1 MHWGRVYN
9 PARFNP
15 LSQLN
20 PQELEKQP
28 LWRWPELCRALDLP
42 EQGGPDITGLCIDS
56 RRIQP
61 GELFIALTG
70 DPGPRFHA
78 SSRSERDGHDYVA
91 SAFERGAAGA
101 LVHRDVAAA
110 GPLLR
115 VDDSLDGLWALA
127 SARRRALGGAVVAV
141 TGSSGK
147 TTVKTL
153 LGAALDAFTTAGS
166 LNNHLG
172 VPLSLASAPVGAECA
187 VFEVGMNHPGEIEML
202 SRLVAPTLALVLNV
216 HPAHAAFF
224 AGLDAIRTEKL
235 SIFKGLQNKGVLIL
249 EHSLGKAG
257 LPQGLATLTFG
268 EGAGADCRLL
278 RSDGHRATY
287 QLDGR
292 RIEAHVPGGGHHRA
306 LSLAAVFCALKALGR
321 NPDAGADLPDSLIPG
336 GRGTERRCGGAVLVD
351 DSYNA
356 NPASMRAALLN
367 LRNAQGR
374 TIAVLG
380 EMLELGA
387 DSDAYHKALA
397 DPCRHI
403 DRIVAV
409 GGGMRALYDQL
420 PESQRW
426 LWQESADDQLLEELA
441 GGIQAGDRVLVK
453 GSNRV
458 FWARQF
464 AARLAAALEVD
475 GEDGSSSVQ
484 SRAGR
489 PRSGGPART

>member
-1 MHWGRVYN
+1 MQT
-9 PARFNP
+9 P
-15 LSQLN
+15 
-20 PQELEKQP
+20 P
-28 LWRWPELCRALDLP
+28 LWRWPDLCRALDLP
-42 EQGGPDITGLCIDS
+42 EQDGPDVTGFSIDS

-91 SAFERGAAGA
+91 DAFERGAAGA
-101 LVHRDVAAA
+101 LVHREVAAA

-127 SARRRALGGAVVAV
+127 RARRRALGGAVVAV

-153 LGAALDAFTTAGS
+153 LGAALDAFTTEGS

-172 VPLSLASAPVGAECA
+172 VPLSLASAPTGAETA
-187 VFEVGMNHPGEIEML
+187 VFEVGTNHPGEIEML
-202 SRLVAPTLALVLNV
+202 SRLVSPTVALVLNV
-216 HPAHAAFF
+216 HPAHAEFF

-235 SIFKGLQNKGVLIL
+235 SIFKGLREKGVMIL

-257 LPQGLATLTFG
+257 LPDDLFTHTFG
-268 EGAGADCRLL
+268 EGEGADCRLL
-278 RSDGHRATY
+278 RSAGDRAAYAVDG
-287 QLDGR
+287 Q

-306 LSLAAVFCALKALGR
+306 LSLAAVLCVLKALGR
-321 NPDAGADLPDSLIPG
+321 GLSAAVDLPDSLIPG

-367 LRNAQGR
+367 LRGGEGR

-380 EMLELGA
+380 EMLELGGE
-387 DSDAYHKALA
+387 SDAYHRGLA
-397 DPCRHI
+397 EACGHV
-403 DRIVAV
+403 DRVVAV
-409 GGGMRALYDQL
+409 GDGMRVLYDEL
-420 PESQRW
+420 AEPQRW
-426 LWQESADDQLLEELA
+426 LWRERADDVLLEELV
-441 GGIQAGDRVLVK
+441 GGIRAGDRVLVK

-458 FWARQF
+458 FWASQF
-464 AARLAAALEVD
+464 AGRLAAALEAK
-475 GEDGSSSVQ
+475 G
-484 SRAGR
+484 
-489 PRSGGPART
+489 

>member
-1 MHWGRVYN
+1 M
-9 PARFNP
+9 
-15 LSQLN
+15 
-20 PQELEKQP
+20 QP
-28 LWRWPELCRALDLP
+28 LWRWPELCRALNLS
-42 EQGGPDITGLCIDS
+42 EQDGPDITGLCIDS

-91 SAFERGAAGA
+91 HALERGAAGA
-101 LVHRDVAAA
+101 LVHQDVAAT
-110 GPLLR
+110 GPLLL

-127 SARRRALGGAVVAV
+127 RARRQALGGQVVAV

-172 VPLSLASAPVGAECA
+172 VPLSLASAPAGTERA
-187 VFEVGMNHPGEIEML
+187 VFEVGTNHPGEIEML
-202 SRLVAPTLALVLNV
+202 SRLVSPTVALVLNV
-216 HPAHAAFF
+216 HPAHREFF
-224 AGLDAIRTEKL
+224 ADLDAIRTEKL
-235 SIFKGLQNKGVLIL
+235 SIFKGLRDKGVLIL

-257 LPQGLATLTFG
+257 LPGDLPTLTFG
-268 EGAGADCRLL
+268 DGEGADCRLV
-278 RSDGHRATY
+278 RYEGGHAVY
-287 QLDGR
+287 EVDGR
-292 RIEAHVPGGGHHRA
+292 RVEAHVPGGGHHRA

-321 NPDAGADLPDSLIPG
+321 NFDAGADLPDSLIPG

-356 NPASMRAALLN
+356 NPASMRAALLS

-397 DPCRHI
+397 DPCRHV
-403 DRIVAV
+403 DRVVAV
-409 GGGMRALYDQL
+409 GEGMRVLYDQL

-441 GGIQAGDRVLVK
+441 SGIQPGDRVLVK

-458 FWARQF
+458 FWASQF
-464 AARLAAALEVD
+464 AARLASALEAK
-475 GEDGSSSVQ
+475 G
-484 SRAGR
+484 
-489 PRSGGPART
+489 

>member
-1 MHWGRVYN
+1 MQT
-9 PARFNP
+9 P
-15 LSQLN
+15 
-20 PQELEKQP
+20 P
-28 LWRWPELCRALDLP
+28 LWRWPDLCRALDLP
-42 EQGGPDITGLCIDS
+42 EQDGPDVTGLSIDS

-91 SAFERGAAGA
+91 DAFERGAAGA
-101 LVHRDVAAA
+101 LVHREVAAA

-127 SARRRALGGAVVAV
+127 RARRQALGGAVVAV

-172 VPLSLASAPVGAECA
+172 VPLSLASAPVGAVCA
-187 VFEVGMNHPGEIEML
+187 VFEVGTNHPGEIEML
-202 SRLVAPTLALVLNV
+202 SRLVSPTVALVLNV
-216 HPAHAAFF
+216 HPAHAEFF

-235 SIFKGLQNKGVLIL
+235 SIFEGLRDKGVLIL
-249 EHSLGKAG
+249 EHSLGKTG
-257 LPQGLATLTFG
+257 LPDDLSTLTFG
-268 EGAGADCRLL
+268 EGEGADCRLL
-278 RSDGHRATY
+278 RSDGDRAVFEV
-287 QLDGR
+287 DGQR
-292 RIEAHVPGGGHHRA
+292 MEAHVPGGGHHRA
-306 LSLAAVFCALKALGR
+306 LSLAAVFCVLKALGR
-321 NPDAGADLPDSLIPG
+321 DLGAATDLPDSLIPG

-367 LRNAQGR
+367 LRSGEGR

-380 EMLELGA
+380 EMLELGGE
-387 DSDAYHKALA
+387 SDAYHRGLA
-397 DPCRHI
+397 EACRHV

-409 GGGMRALYDQL
+409 GDGMRVLYDEL
-420 PESQRW
+420 AEPQRW
-426 LWQESADDQLLEELA
+426 LWRDRADDSLLEELVA
-441 GGIQAGDRVLVK
+441 GIRAGDRVLVK

-458 FWARQF
+458 FWASQF
-464 AARLAAALEVD
+464 AARLAAALE
-475 GEDGSSSVQ
+475 
-484 SRAGR
+484 A
-489 PRSGGPART
+489 RS

>member
-1 MHWGRVYN
+1 MQT
-9 PARFNP
+9 P
-15 LSQLN
+15 
-20 PQELEKQP
+20 P
-28 LWRWPELCRALDLP
+28 LWRWPDLCRALGLP
-42 EQGGPDITGLCIDS
+42 EQDGPDVTGLSIDS

-91 SAFERGAAGA
+91 DAFERGAAGA
-101 LVHRDVAAA
+101 LVHRKVAAA

-127 SARRRALGGAVVAV
+127 RARRQALGGAVVAV

-187 VFEVGMNHPGEIEML
+187 VFEVGTNHPGEIEML
-202 SRLVAPTLALVLNV
+202 SRLVSPTVALVLNV
-216 HPAHAAFF
+216 HPAHAEFF

-235 SIFKGLQNKGVLIL
+235 SIFKGLRDKGVLIL

-257 LPQGLATLTFG
+257 LPDNLSTHTFG
-268 EGAGADCRLL
+268 EGEGADCRLL
-278 RSDGHRATY
+278 RSDGDRAVY
-287 QLDGR
+287 EVDGQ

-306 LSLAAVFCALKALGR
+306 LSLAAVFCVLKALGR
-321 NPDAGADLPDSLIPG
+321 DLRAATDLPDSLIPG

-367 LRNAQGR
+367 LHSDGGR

-380 EMLELGA
+380 EMLELGGE
-387 DSDAYHKALA
+387 SDAYHKGLA
-397 DPCRHI
+397 EACRHI

-409 GGGMRALYDQL
+409 GDGMRVLYDEL
-420 PESQRW
+420 AEPQRW
-426 LWQESADDQLLEELA
+426 LWQERADDSLLEELVH
-441 GGIQAGDRVLVK
+441 GIRPGDRVLVK

-458 FWARQF
+458 FWASQF
-464 AARLAAALEVD
+464 AARLAAALE
-475 GEDGSSSVQ
+475 
-484 SRAGR
+484 A
-489 PRSGGPART
+489 RS